1 MSMTPAVIPNVL
13 ANRYATKE
21 MVAIFDPVNKI
32 IAERKFWIT
41 ILRLQKA
48 GGLSITDSEIA
59 SYEKVVEKVDL
70 ASIEKRERANRHDV
84 KARIEE
90 FNSLAGL
97 EKIHIGLTSRD
108 LTENIELIAIKD
120 GLNLVRRRTLETL
133 FLLEKSITKYEKTY
147 MVGRSHN
154 VAAQVTT
161 LGKRFATCAQE
172 LLFSLASLEELIA
185 RLPLRGLKGP
195 VGTGQ
200 DQIALLG
207 SIKDLNKLEEK
218 LAKEYGFE
226 NTLSSVGQ
234 IYPRSIDFEVVSKLL
249 QIASAPS
256 SMATTI
262 RLMSG
267 FGLVSEG
274 FKSGQVGSSA
284 MPHKMNARSSERIN
298 GMMVLLRGYATMAA
312 DLAGDQWNEGDV
324 SCSVVRRVVI
334 PDAFYTIDGLLHT
347 FMTVLTEFG
356 IYEENINKELA
367 EQLPFLATS
376 QILTELVK
384 KGMGREIAHELIK
397 KHATTTTASNFFNA
411 LASEKDFPLSI
422 NELNNLIIDPA
433 DFSGSALAQSQE
445 VADEIR
451 KITKG
456 QVSKEEL
463 QSLISRSI
471 HS

>member
-1 MSMTPAVIPNVL
+1 MTPSVTPNVL

-48 GGLSITDSEIA
+48 GGLSITDSDIA
-59 SYEKVVEKVDL
+59 SYEQVVEKVDL

-90 FNSLAGL
+90 FNSLAGI

-120 GLNLVRRRTLETL
+120 GLNLVRKRTFETL

-172 LLFSLASLEELIA
+172 LLFSLSSLEELIA

-207 SIKDLNKLEEK
+207 SIKDLSKLEEK
-218 LAKEYGFE
+218 LAREYGFE
-226 NTLSSVGQ
+226 NTLGSVGQ

-356 IYEENINKELA
+356 IYEENINNELA

-422 NELNNLIIDPA
+422 NELNNLIKDPA
-433 DFSGSALAQSQE
+433 SFAGSALAQSQE
-445 VADEIR
+445 VADAI
-451 KITKG
+451 KQITKG
-456 QVSKEEL
+456 QVSKVDL
-463 QSLISRSI
+463 QSLI
-471 HS
+471 

>member
-13 ANRYATKE
+13 ATRYATKE
-21 MVAIFDPVNKI
+21 MVAIFDPLNKI

-48 GGLSITDSEIA
+48 GGLSITDSDIT

-200 DQIALLG
+200 DQIATLG

-267 FGLVSEG
+267 YGLVSEG

-298 GMMVLLRGYATMAA
+298 GMVVLLRGYATMAA

-356 IYEENINKELA
+356 VYEENINKELA

-384 KGMGREIAHELIK
+384 KGVGREIAHELIK
-397 KHATTTTASNFFNA
+397 KYATTTTASNFFNA

-422 NELNNLIIDPA
+422 NELNNLIKDPA
-433 DFSGSALAQSQE
+433 SFAGSALEQSQE
-445 VADEIR
+445 VADAI
-451 KITKG
+451 KQITKG
-456 QVSKEEL
+456 QVSKIDL
-463 QSLISRSI
+463 QSLI
-471 HS
+471 

>member
-1 MSMTPAVIPNVL
+1 MSLTPSVTPNVL
-13 ANRYATKE
+13 ANRYATRV
-21 MVAIFDPVNKI
+21 MVAIFDPVSKI

-48 GGLSITDSEIA
+48 SGLSITDSDIT

-90 FNSLAGL
+90 FNELAGI

-120 GLNLVRRRTLETL
+120 GLNLVRKRTLETL

-195 VGTGQ
+195 IGTGQ
-200 DQIALLG
+200 DQIATLG

-298 GMMVLLRGYATMAA
+298 GMMVLLRGYTTMAA
-312 DLAGDQWNEGDV
+312 DLAGGQWNEGDV

-356 IYEENINKELA
+356 IYEKNINQEIA

-384 KGMGREIAHELIK
+384 KGMGREVAHELIK

-411 LASEKDFPLSI
+411 LSSEKDFPLSI
-422 NELNNLIIDPA
+422 NELNNLIKDPA
-433 DFSGSALAQSQE
+433 SFAVGSIEQTRE
-445 VADEIR
+445 VTDEII

-456 QVSKEEL
+456 EITKVDL
-463 QSLISRSI
+463 QSLI
-471 HS
+471 

>member
-1 MSMTPAVIPNVL
+1 MTPAVIPNVL

-21 MVAIFDPVNKI
+21 MVAIFDPINKI

-120 GLNLVRRRTLETL
+120 GLNLVRRRTLDTL

-200 DQIALLG
+200 DQIATLG
-207 SIKDLNKLEEK
+207 SIKNLNKLEEK
-218 LAKEYGFE
+218 LSKEYGFE

-356 IYEENINKELA
+356 IYEDNINKELA

-384 KGMGREIAHELIK
+384 KGMGREIAHYLIK
-397 KHATTTTASNFFNA
+397 KYATTTTASNFFNA

-422 NELNNLIIDPA
+422 NELNSLINDPA
-433 DFSGSALAQSQE
+433 AFAGSAIEQTRE
-445 VADEIR
+445 VSDAI
-451 KITKG
+451 KQITKG
-456 QVSKEEL
+456 EITKVDL
-463 QSLISRSI
+463 QSLI
-471 HS
+471 

>member
-21 MVAIFDPVNKI
+21 MVAIFDPINKI

-41 ILRLQKA
+41 ILRSQKA
-48 GGLSITDSEIA
+48 GGLSITEGDIT

-154 VAAQVTT
+154 MAAQVTT

-172 LLFSLASLEELIA
+172 LLFSLASLEELLA

-200 DQIALLG
+200 DQIALFG

-234 IYPRSIDFEVVSKLL
+234 VYPRSIDFEVVSKLL

-298 GMMVLLRGYATMAA
+298 GMMVLLRGFTTMAA
-312 DLAGDQWNEGDV
+312 DLTGNQWNEGDV
-324 SCSVVRRVVI
+324 SCSVVRRIVI

-356 IYEENINKELA
+356 IYEENINKELS

-384 KGMGREIAHELIK
+384 KGMGREVAHELIK
-397 KHATTTTASNFFNA
+397 KHAVTTTASNFFNA
-411 LASEKDFPLSI
+411 LASERDFPLSI
-422 NELNNLIIDPA
+422 NELNTLIKDPA
-433 DFSGSALAQSQE
+433 SFAGSALEQTRE
-445 VADEIR
+445 VTDQI
-451 KITKG
+451 KKFTKG
-456 QVSKEEL
+456 EVSKVDL
-463 QSLISRSI
+463 QSLI
-471 HS
+471 